1 MTALVLG
8 RASLQPG
15 IEVDLVIENGR
26 LTSRSA
32 TAGADVVDLD
42 GRPVV
47 PGLADHH
54 IHLLGL
60 AAAWSS
66 VDCSPDALASGGGL
80 DRTLR
85 AARQRRPD
93 GWLRAVGY
101 DQTTSG
107 LLDAHRLDAIG
118 VGPIRVQDRTGIQ
131 WVLDGRGLD
140 AVLPADRTM
149 WPNGVQVDEEG
160 EPTGVLVR
168 LDGWLRDRISPEPP
182 DLAGVGRWL
191 AGRGVT
197 AVTDAGASNGPDE
210 LALLARAGL
219 DQRLAAMTREAD
231 VAAVSG
237 VALGPVK
244 VLLDDMDLPP
254 LDELAGRID
263 AAHRHGRAVA
273 VHCVTEVQA
282 VLALSAGIGH
292 RDRVEHGSL
301 VSDDLLPV
309 LAAADPAVIVQ
320 PGLVHTRGDR
330 YLAEVDPRD
339 RPGLHRLRS
348 FQAAGLRVAASSD
361 APYGPADPWTSI
373 AAAADRTTR
382 DGRPLGPREAL
393 APADALRL
401 FTGHLENPADH
412 RRLVDGEDADLV
424 VLDDDWDRLAR
435 RPRLAA
441 TLIAGRVVA
450 GRLPT

>member
-1 MTALVLG
+1 
-8 RASLQPG
+8 
-15 IEVDLVIENGR
+15 
-26 LTSRSA
+26 
-32 TAGADVVDLD
+32 
-42 GRPVV
+42 
-47 PGLADHH
+47 
-54 IHLLGL
+54 
-60 AAAWSS
+60 
-66 VDCSPDALASGGGL
+66 
-80 DRTLR
+80 
-85 AARQRRPD
+85 
-93 GWLRAVGY
+93 
-101 DQTTSG
+101 
-107 LLDAHRLDAIG
+107 
-118 VGPIRVQDRTGIQ
+118 
-131 WVLDGRGLD
+131 
-140 AVLPADRTM
+140 
-149 WPNGVQVDEEG
+149 
-160 EPTGVLVR
+160 VR
-168 LDGWLRDRISPEPP
+168 LDRWLRDRISPEPP

-191 AGRGVT
+191 AARGVT
-197 AVTDAGASNGPDE
+197 ALTDAGASNGPDE

-219 DQRLAAMTREAD
+219 DQRLAAMTREVD

-244 VLLDDMDLPP
+244 VLLDDTDLPP

-301 VSDDLLPV
+301 VSDGLMPV

-330 YLAEVDPRD
+330 YLAEVDRRD

-361 APYGPADPWTSI
+361 APYGPADPWISI

-382 DGRPLGPREAL
+382 EGRPLGPHEAL

-401 FTGHLENPADH
+401 FTGHLESPAGH